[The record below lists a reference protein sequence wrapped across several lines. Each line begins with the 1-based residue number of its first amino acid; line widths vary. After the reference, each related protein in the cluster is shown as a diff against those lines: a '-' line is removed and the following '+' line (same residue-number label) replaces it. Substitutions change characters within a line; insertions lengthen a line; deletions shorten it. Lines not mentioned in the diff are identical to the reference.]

1 MDGLRAPILAT
12 RISPRAGS
20 APLARWQGG
29 SRERGDRVWFSETG
43 HFERRPIPVRTT
55 INPRHQLPHDQS
67 RCITCTLYCHVGQ
80 AWYSPQT
87 TDFMC
92 HDEDVAKLSW
102 PRYEASLERPIAVFD
117 RGWCGP
123 AGCSGEG
130 CHKFHVFNGH
140 QKHLTTSSATS
151 ALGHPPPSCKRADN
165 RSPNFRCEWPAQISC
180 VHPHSLVNPIP
191 NSNSIQSNPNSIPHS
206 LGYGVPCV
214 GSAKASGLQAC
225 RC

>member
-1 MDGLRAPILAT
+1 MVKCEKKKIRKENPKIGEHFPLWEGRVDGLRAPILAT

-29 SRERGDRVWFSETG
+29 SREHGDRVWFSETG

-80 AWYSPQT
+80 AWYLPQT

-102 PRYEASLERPIAVFD
+102 PRYEASLGRLIFVFD
-117 RGWCGP
+117 RGRVWARP
-123 AGCSGEG
+123 
-130 CHKFHVFNGH
+130 
-140 QKHLTTSSATS
+140 L
-151 ALGHPPPSCKRADN
+151 
-165 RSPNFRCEWPAQISC
+165 FR
-180 VHPHSLVNPIP
+180 
-191 NSNSIQSNPNSIPHS
+191 
-206 LGYGVPCV
+206 
-214 GSAKASGLQAC
+214 
-225 RC
+225 

>member
-1 MDGLRAPILAT
+1 M
-12 RISPRAGS
+12 
-20 APLARWQGG
+20 
-29 SRERGDRVWFSETG
+29 WFSETG

-102 PRYEASLERPIAVFD
+102 PRYEASLGRLIFVFD
-117 RGWCGP
+117 RVCVCGP

-130 CHKFHVFNGH
+130 CHKFHVFNRH
-140 QKHLTTSSATS
+140 QQNLQLHPRQVHWAT
-151 ALGHPPPSCKRADN
+151 L
-165 RSPNFRCEWPAQISC
+165 
-180 VHPHSLVNPIP
+180 
-191 NSNSIQSNPNSIPHS
+191 
-206 LGYGVPCV
+206 
-214 GSAKASGLQAC
+214 LQAVSERIAARPTSGVSGPHKFHVSNRHKNTHDRSFWGMC
-225 RC
+225 TWPPHNLPNPTNKPPL

>member
-1 MDGLRAPILAT
+1 MLDPAKRQRAAAPRCWILPDGKGQKKRPDRKKSRNSKAFPTVGRVDGLRAPILAT

-29 SRERGDRVWFSETG
+29 SREHGDRVWFSETG

-102 PRYEASLERPIAVFD
+102 PRYEASLGRLIFVFD
-117 RGWCGP
+117 RGRVW
-123 AGCSGEG
+123 ARR
-130 CHKFHVFNGH
+130 
-140 QKHLTTSSATS
+140 L
-151 ALGHPPPSCKRADN
+151 
-165 RSPNFRCEWPAQISC
+165 FR
-180 VHPHSLVNPIP
+180 
-191 NSNSIQSNPNSIPHS
+191 
-206 LGYGVPCV
+206 
-214 GSAKASGLQAC
+214 
-225 RC
+225 

>member
-29 SRERGDRVWFSETG
+29 SREHGDRVWFSETG

-80 AWYSPQT
+80 AWYLPQT

-102 PRYEASLERPIAVFD
+102 PRYEASLGRLIFVFD
-117 RGWCGP
+117 RGCVGP
-123 AGCSGEG
+123 PVVPVRDATNFMCSTAI
-130 CHKFHVFNGH
+130 N
-140 QKHLTTSSATS
+140 LTTSSATS

-214 GSAKASGLQAC
+214 GSAEASGLQAC

>member
-29 SRERGDRVWFSETG
+29 SREHGDRVWFSETG

-80 AWYSPQT
+80 AWYLPQT

-92 HDEDVAKLSW
+92 HDEDVAKIEL
-102 PRYEASLERPIAVFD
+102 ASL
-117 RGWCGP
+117 RGQSWTTHFCLRSGGCGP

-130 CHKFHVFNGH
+130 CHKFHVFNRH
-140 QKHLTTSSATS
+140 QK
-151 ALGHPPPSCKRADN
+151 
-165 RSPNFRCEWPAQISC
+165 QISC
-180 VHPHSLVNPIP
+180 VH
-191 NSNSIQSNPNSIPHS
+191 SNFHHVMGAFSGQSNPKFKLNPIKSKLNTAFS
-206 LGYGVPCV
+206 GVWCTLCRV
-214 GSAKASGLQAC
+214 RRGLWSPGM
-225 RC
+225 

>member
-29 SRERGDRVWFSETG
+29 SREHGDRMWFSETG

-80 AWYSPQT
+80 AWYLPQT

-102 PRYEASLERPIAVFD
+102 PRYEASLEGPIAVFD

-130 CHKFHVFNGH
+130 CHKFHVFNR
-140 QKHLTTSSATS
+140 
-151 ALGHPPPSCKRADN
+151 HPYNFIRDKCTGPPSSK
-165 RSPNFRCEWPAQISC
+165 
-180 VHPHSLVNPIP
+180 L
-191 NSNSIQSNPNSIPHS
+191 
-206 LGYGVPCV
+206 
-214 GSAKASGLQAC
+214 
-225 RC
+225 